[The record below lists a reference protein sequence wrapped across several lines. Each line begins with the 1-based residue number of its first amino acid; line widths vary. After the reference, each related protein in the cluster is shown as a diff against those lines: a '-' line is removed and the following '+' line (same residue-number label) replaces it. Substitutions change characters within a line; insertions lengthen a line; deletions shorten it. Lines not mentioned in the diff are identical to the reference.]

1 MNQLPP
7 ELAEEAPLDPAAERV
22 RRKMVRL
29 LAVSIGIMF
38 VGVFAVLAAIV
49 WQLGEATT
57 SSLTRGDLIVP
68 DGFAVLESDLTA
80 DAIMLRGTDGN
91 GAQLVVPDPTATTAE
106 FGFYR
111 VPYIRSPASPRPG
124 TI

>member
-38 VGVFAVLAAIV
+38 IGVFAVLAAIV

-57 SSLTRGDLIVP
+57 PSLMRGDLIVP
-68 DGFAVLESDLTA
+68 EGFSVLESDLTA
-80 DAIMLRGTDGN
+80 DAIMLRGTDADGSQRLLMFDR
-91 GAQLVVPDPTATTAE
+91 GSSELTGDFAIGTQADVPAD
-106 FGFYR
+106 R
-111 VPYIRSPASPRPG
+111 
-124 TI
+124 

>member
-38 VGVFAVLAAIV
+38 VGLFAVLAAIV
-49 WQLGEATT
+49 WQVGEASAPT
-57 SSLTRGDLIVP
+57 LTRGDLLVP
-68 DGFAVLESDLTA
+68 DGFSITESDLAA
-80 DAIMLRGTDGN
+80 DAIMLRGTDTD
-91 GAQLVVPDPTATTAE
+91 GAQRLLIFDRRSGELAGDFAIGTRTGVP
-106 FGFYR
+106 GGR
-111 VPYIRSPASPRPG
+111 
-124 TI
+124 

>member
-1 MNQLPP
+1 MSKINEDDLD
-7 ELAEEAPLDPAAERV
+7 EKPLDPEMEKV

-91 GAQLVVPDPTATTAE
+91 GAQRALIFDRASGTLTGDFAITAGDGVPSA
-106 FGFYR
+106 R
-111 VPYIRSPASPRPG
+111 
-124 TI
+124 

>member
-38 VGVFAVLAAIV
+38 VGVFAVLAAIA

-91 GAQLVVPDPTATTAE
+91 GAQRALIFDRASGTLTGDFAIIAGDGVPSA
-106 FGFYR
+106 R
-111 VPYIRSPASPRPG
+111 
-124 TI
+124 

>member
-1 MNQLPP
+1 MNQLPL

-38 VGVFAVLAAIV
+38 IGVFAVLAAIV

-57 SSLTRGDLIVP
+57 PSLTAGDLIVP
-68 DGFAVLESDLTA
+68 DGFSVLESDLAA
-80 DAIMLRGTDGN
+80 DAILLRGTVTDGSQRVLIFDRASGEMTGDFTIGSLA
-91 GAQLVVPDPTATTAE
+91 GA
-106 FGFYR
+106 
-111 VPYIRSPASPRPG
+111 ASDQ
-124 TI
+124 

>member
-38 VGVFAVLAAIV
+38 VGIFAVLAAIV
-49 WQLGEATT
+49 WQMGEATRPA
-57 SSLTRGDLIVP
+57 LTEAELTLP
-68 DGFAVLESDLTA
+68 DGFSVTETDLAA
-80 DAIMLRGTDGN
+80 DALMLRGTDAD
-91 GAQLVVPDPTATTAE
+91 GAMMLLVFDRATGAMTARYMLGLAPSD
-106 FGFYR
+106 R
-111 VPYIRSPASPRPG
+111 
-124 TI
+124 